1 MRHNLLIVDDEELIR
16 QGLKARIE
24 YLEIDVDEIFEAENG
39 NEALEMVD
47 LHSIDIVITDI
58 KMPDMNGI
66 ELIQEIQ
73 KRKNGIQFVVLSGYA
88 EFSYAETAIR
98 LGVKAYLL
106 KPLSNDELKQT
117 FQRLYEEM
125 ESNAKMRY
133 IERQQKKL
141 DREKQE
147 YLLEKDINAIFA
159 GATDEALSID
169 KLEHMMNRNE
179 NHAFHKSCV
188 YLAIIHVDK
197 ESYKDNGFHKMDHE
211 LIRFSVKNVF
221 YEVDSSC
228 EKIIVNSLSD
238 YNKLYGIFIMDDEK
252 RLRNEIERIF
262 LKMRSVLEKKMEIYL
277 TFGVSRCA
285 EDIRIDSVKEAA
297 NNSVQAA
304 KNKIESLKAEEAKKA
319 EEAAKNNAA
328 NSSNTT
334 SSNNSS
340 SQPSSDGKYK
350 KTLSMEATA
359 YSGGTLTAMGL
370 KPVRDPGGIS
380 TIAVDPSVIPLGSKV
395 YIPGYGYAIAS
406 DTGGVIKGNII
417 DLYMNSHD
425 EFISWGR
432 RQVTLHIVAYP
443 GEW

>member
-1 MRHNLLIVDDEELIR
+1 MQKRILSALIAMAI
-16 QGLKARIE
+16 
-24 YLEIDVDEIFEAENG
+24 
-39 NEALEMVD
+39 
-47 LHSIDIVITDI
+47 SISATHVVFADTVNDKKST
-58 KMPDMNGI
+58 
-66 ELIQEIQ
+66 IQEN
-73 KRKNGIQFVVLSGYA
+73 K
-88 EFSYAETAIR
+88 
-98 LGVKAYLL
+98 VKYSQLDNEVISL
-106 KPLSNDELKQT
+106 NSQV
-117 FQRLYEEM
+117 
-125 ESNAKMRY
+125 S
-133 IERQQKKL
+133 KL
-141 DREKQE
+141 
-147 YLLEKDINAIFA
+147 N
-159 GATDEALSID
+159 
-169 KLEHMMNRNE
+169 
-179 NHAFHKSCV
+179 
-188 YLAIIHVDK
+188 
-197 ESYKDNGFHKMDHE
+197 
-211 LIRFSVKNVF
+211 
-221 YEVDSSC
+221 
-228 EKIIVNSLSD
+228 
-238 YNKLYGIFIMDDEK
+238 
-252 RLRNEIERIF
+252 NEIEDLNAKLEDNKAKMKDTEEN
-262 LKMRSVLEKKMEIYL
+262 LKETESKVSTLKTEIDEKQSVLGKRMRAMYKSKDSMNPVVFLLKSEDLSDLITRIDALARVSALDKNLIQSLDEQKDSLNSDIKKLERDKAELKELKASTEESLKTLDSKKIEEQKKIDELNKQKEAVLEVIKENEMSLISHS
-277 TFGVSRCA
+277 VSVINSSSSINELESA
-285 EDIRIDSVKEAA
+285 VSTLNQLIPQLNIDSVKEAA

-340 SQPSSDGKYK
+340 SQPSRDGKYK

-425 EFISWGR
+425 ECISWGR

>member
-1 MRHNLLIVDDEELIR
+1 MQKRILSALIAMAI
-16 QGLKARIE
+16 
-24 YLEIDVDEIFEAENG
+24 
-39 NEALEMVD
+39 
-47 LHSIDIVITDI
+47 SISATHVVFADTVNDKKST
-58 KMPDMNGI
+58 
-66 ELIQEIQ
+66 IQEN
-73 KRKNGIQFVVLSGYA
+73 K
-88 EFSYAETAIR
+88 
-98 LGVKAYLL
+98 VKYSQLDNEVISL
-106 KPLSNDELKQT
+106 NSQV
-117 FQRLYEEM
+117 
-125 ESNAKMRY
+125 S
-133 IERQQKKL
+133 KL
-141 DREKQE
+141 
-147 YLLEKDINAIFA
+147 N
-159 GATDEALSID
+159 
-169 KLEHMMNRNE
+169 
-179 NHAFHKSCV
+179 
-188 YLAIIHVDK
+188 
-197 ESYKDNGFHKMDHE
+197 
-211 LIRFSVKNVF
+211 
-221 YEVDSSC
+221 
-228 EKIIVNSLSD
+228 
-238 YNKLYGIFIMDDEK
+238 
-252 RLRNEIERIF
+252 NEIEDLNAKLEDNKAKMKDTEEN
-262 LKMRSVLEKKMEIYL
+262 LKETESKVSTLKTEIDEKQSVLGKRMRAMYKSKDSMNPVVFLLKSEDLSDLITRIDALARVTALDKNLIQSLDEQKDSLNSDIKKLERDKAELKELKASTEESLKTLDSKKIEEQKKIDELNKQKEAVLEVIKENEMSLISHS
-277 TFGVSRCA
+277 VSVINSSSSINELESA
-285 EDIRIDSVKEAA
+285 VSTLNQLIPQLNIDSVKEAA

-319 EEAAKNNAA
+319 EEVAKNNAA

-425 EFISWGR
+425 ECISWGR

>member
-1 MRHNLLIVDDEELIR
+1 M
-16 QGLKARIE
+16 
-24 YLEIDVDEIFEAENG
+24 
-39 NEALEMVD
+39 
-47 LHSIDIVITDI
+47 
-58 KMPDMNGI
+58 
-66 ELIQEIQ
+66 Q
-73 KRKNGIQFVVLSGYA
+73 KRILSALIAMASSISATHVVFADTVNDKKSTLH
-88 EFSYAETAIR
+88 ENK
-98 LGVKAYLL
+98 VKYSQLDNEVISL
-106 KPLSNDELKQT
+106 NSQV
-117 FQRLYEEM
+117 
-125 ESNAKMRY
+125 S
-133 IERQQKKL
+133 KL
-141 DREKQE
+141 
-147 YLLEKDINAIFA
+147 N
-159 GATDEALSID
+159 
-169 KLEHMMNRNE
+169 
-179 NHAFHKSCV
+179 
-188 YLAIIHVDK
+188 
-197 ESYKDNGFHKMDHE
+197 
-211 LIRFSVKNVF
+211 
-221 YEVDSSC
+221 
-228 EKIIVNSLSD
+228 
-238 YNKLYGIFIMDDEK
+238 
-252 RLRNEIERIF
+252 NEIEDLNAKLEDNKAKMKDTEEN
-262 LKMRSVLEKKMEIYL
+262 LKETESKVSTLKTEIDEKQSVLGKRMRAMYKSKDSMNPVVFLLKSEDLSDLITRIDALARVTALDKNLIQSLDEQKDSLNSDIKKLERDKAELKELKASTEESLKTLDSKKIEEQKKIDELNKQKEAVLEVIKENEMSLISHS
-277 TFGVSRCA
+277 VSVINSSSSINELESA
-285 EDIRIDSVKEAA
+285 VSTLNQLIPQLNIDSVKEAA

-425 EFISWGR
+425 ECISWGR

>member
-1 MRHNLLIVDDEELIR
+1 MQKRILSALIAMAI
-16 QGLKARIE
+16 
-24 YLEIDVDEIFEAENG
+24 
-39 NEALEMVD
+39 
-47 LHSIDIVITDI
+47 SISATHVVFADTVNDKKST
-58 KMPDMNGI
+58 
-66 ELIQEIQ
+66 IQEN
-73 KRKNGIQFVVLSGYA
+73 K
-88 EFSYAETAIR
+88 
-98 LGVKAYLL
+98 VKYSQLDNEVISL
-106 KPLSNDELKQT
+106 NSQV
-117 FQRLYEEM
+117 
-125 ESNAKMRY
+125 S
-133 IERQQKKL
+133 KL
-141 DREKQE
+141 
-147 YLLEKDINAIFA
+147 N
-159 GATDEALSID
+159 
-169 KLEHMMNRNE
+169 
-179 NHAFHKSCV
+179 
-188 YLAIIHVDK
+188 
-197 ESYKDNGFHKMDHE
+197 
-211 LIRFSVKNVF
+211 
-221 YEVDSSC
+221 
-228 EKIIVNSLSD
+228 
-238 YNKLYGIFIMDDEK
+238 
-252 RLRNEIERIF
+252 NEIEDLNAKLEDNKAKMKDTEEN
-262 LKMRSVLEKKMEIYL
+262 LKETESKVSTLKTEIDEKQSVLGKRMRAMYKSKDSMNPVVFLLKSEDLSDLITRIDALARVTALDKNLIQSLDEQKDSLNSDIKKLERDKAELKELKASTEESLKTLDSKKIEEQKKIDELNKQKEAVLEVIKENEMSLISHSVLVINSSSSINEL
-277 TFGVSRCA
+277 ESAVSTLNQL
-285 EDIRIDSVKEAA
+285 IPQLNIDSVKEAA

-425 EFISWGR
+425 ECISWGR

>member
-1 MRHNLLIVDDEELIR
+1 MQKRILSALIAMAI
-16 QGLKARIE
+16 
-24 YLEIDVDEIFEAENG
+24 
-39 NEALEMVD
+39 
-47 LHSIDIVITDI
+47 SISATHVVFADTVNDKKST
-58 KMPDMNGI
+58 
-66 ELIQEIQ
+66 IQEN
-73 KRKNGIQFVVLSGYA
+73 K
-88 EFSYAETAIR
+88 
-98 LGVKAYLL
+98 VKYSQLDNEVISL
-106 KPLSNDELKQT
+106 NSQV
-117 FQRLYEEM
+117 
-125 ESNAKMRY
+125 S
-133 IERQQKKL
+133 KL
-141 DREKQE
+141 
-147 YLLEKDINAIFA
+147 N
-159 GATDEALSID
+159 
-169 KLEHMMNRNE
+169 
-179 NHAFHKSCV
+179 
-188 YLAIIHVDK
+188 
-197 ESYKDNGFHKMDHE
+197 
-211 LIRFSVKNVF
+211 
-221 YEVDSSC
+221 
-228 EKIIVNSLSD
+228 
-238 YNKLYGIFIMDDEK
+238 
-252 RLRNEIERIF
+252 NEIEDLNAKLEDNKAKMKDTEEN
-262 LKMRSVLEKKMEIYL
+262 LKETESKVSTLKTEIDEKQSVLGKRMRAMYKSKDSMNPVVFLLKSEDLSDLITRIDALARVTALDKNLIQSLDEQKDSLNSDIKKLERDKAELKELKASTEESLKTLDSKKIEEQKKIDELNKEKEAVLEVIKENEMSLISHS
-277 TFGVSRCA
+277 VSVINSSSSINELESA
-285 EDIRIDSVKEAA
+285 VSTLNQLIPQLNIDSVKEAA

-425 EFISWGR
+425 ECISWGR

>member
-1 MRHNLLIVDDEELIR
+1 MQKRILSALIAMAI
-16 QGLKARIE
+16 
-24 YLEIDVDEIFEAENG
+24 
-39 NEALEMVD
+39 
-47 LHSIDIVITDI
+47 SISATHVVFADTVNDKKST
-58 KMPDMNGI
+58 
-66 ELIQEIQ
+66 IQEN
-73 KRKNGIQFVVLSGYA
+73 K
-88 EFSYAETAIR
+88 
-98 LGVKAYLL
+98 VKYSQLDNEVISL
-106 KPLSNDELKQT
+106 NSQV
-117 FQRLYEEM
+117 
-125 ESNAKMRY
+125 S
-133 IERQQKKL
+133 KL
-141 DREKQE
+141 
-147 YLLEKDINAIFA
+147 N
-159 GATDEALSID
+159 
-169 KLEHMMNRNE
+169 
-179 NHAFHKSCV
+179 
-188 YLAIIHVDK
+188 
-197 ESYKDNGFHKMDHE
+197 
-211 LIRFSVKNVF
+211 
-221 YEVDSSC
+221 
-228 EKIIVNSLSD
+228 
-238 YNKLYGIFIMDDEK
+238 
-252 RLRNEIERIF
+252 NEIEDLNAKLEDNKAKMKDTEEN
-262 LKMRSVLEKKMEIYL
+262 LKETESKVSTLKTEIDEKQSVLGKRMRAMYKSKDSMNPVVFLLKSEDLSDLITRIDALARVTALDKNLIQSLDEQKDSLNSDIKKLERDKAELKELKASTEESLKTLDSKKIEEQKKIDELNKQKEAVLEVIKENEMSLISHS
-277 TFGVSRCA
+277 VSVINSSSSINELESA
-285 EDIRIDSVKEAA
+285 VSTLNQLIPQLNIDSVKEAA

-359 YSGGTLTAMGL
+359 YSGGNLTAMGL

-425 EFISWGR
+425 ECISWGR

>member
-1 MRHNLLIVDDEELIR
+1 MQKRILSALIAMAI
-16 QGLKARIE
+16 
-24 YLEIDVDEIFEAENG
+24 
-39 NEALEMVD
+39 
-47 LHSIDIVITDI
+47 SISATHVVFADTVNDKKST
-58 KMPDMNGI
+58 
-66 ELIQEIQ
+66 IQEN
-73 KRKNGIQFVVLSGYA
+73 K
-88 EFSYAETAIR
+88 
-98 LGVKAYLL
+98 VKYSQLDNEVISL
-106 KPLSNDELKQT
+106 NSQV
-117 FQRLYEEM
+117 
-125 ESNAKMRY
+125 S
-133 IERQQKKL
+133 KL
-141 DREKQE
+141 
-147 YLLEKDINAIFA
+147 N
-159 GATDEALSID
+159 
-169 KLEHMMNRNE
+169 
-179 NHAFHKSCV
+179 
-188 YLAIIHVDK
+188 
-197 ESYKDNGFHKMDHE
+197 
-211 LIRFSVKNVF
+211 
-221 YEVDSSC
+221 
-228 EKIIVNSLSD
+228 
-238 YNKLYGIFIMDDEK
+238 
-252 RLRNEIERIF
+252 NEIEDLNAKLEDNKAKMKDTEEN
-262 LKMRSVLEKKMEIYL
+262 LKETESKVSTLKTEIDEKQSVLGKRMRAMYKSKDSMNPVVFLLKSEDLSDLITRIDALARVTALDKNLIQSLDEQKDSLNSDIKKLERDKAELKELKASTEESLKTLDSKKIEEQKKIDELNKQKEAVLEVIKENEMSLISHS
-277 TFGVSRCA
+277 VSVINSSSSINELESA
-285 EDIRIDSVKEAA
+285 VSTLNQLIPQLNIDSVKEAA

-425 EFISWGR
+425 ECISWGR

-443 GEW
+443 GE

>member
-1 MRHNLLIVDDEELIR
+1 MQKRILSALIAMAI
-16 QGLKARIE
+16 
-24 YLEIDVDEIFEAENG
+24 
-39 NEALEMVD
+39 
-47 LHSIDIVITDI
+47 SISANHVVFADTVNDKKST
-58 KMPDMNGI
+58 
-66 ELIQEIQ
+66 IQEN
-73 KRKNGIQFVVLSGYA
+73 K
-88 EFSYAETAIR
+88 
-98 LGVKAYLL
+98 VKYSQLDNEVISL
-106 KPLSNDELKQT
+106 NSQV
-117 FQRLYEEM
+117 
-125 ESNAKMRY
+125 S
-133 IERQQKKL
+133 KL
-141 DREKQE
+141 
-147 YLLEKDINAIFA
+147 N
-159 GATDEALSID
+159 
-169 KLEHMMNRNE
+169 
-179 NHAFHKSCV
+179 
-188 YLAIIHVDK
+188 
-197 ESYKDNGFHKMDHE
+197 
-211 LIRFSVKNVF
+211 
-221 YEVDSSC
+221 
-228 EKIIVNSLSD
+228 
-238 YNKLYGIFIMDDEK
+238 
-252 RLRNEIERIF
+252 NEIEDLNAKLEDNKAKMKDTEEN
-262 LKMRSVLEKKMEIYL
+262 LKETESKVSTLKTEIDEKQSVLGKRMRAMYKSKDSMNPVVFLLKSEDLSDLITRIDALARVTALDKNLIQSLDEQKDSLNSDIKKLERDKAELKELKASTEESLKTLDSKKIEEQKKIDELNKQKEAVLEVIKENEMSLISHS
-277 TFGVSRCA
+277 VSVINSSSSINELESA
-285 EDIRIDSVKEAA
+285 VSTLNQLIPQLNIDSVKEAA

-425 EFISWGR
+425 ECISWGR

>member
-1 MRHNLLIVDDEELIR
+1 MQKRILSALIAMAI
-16 QGLKARIE
+16 
-24 YLEIDVDEIFEAENG
+24 
-39 NEALEMVD
+39 
-47 LHSIDIVITDI
+47 SISATHVVFADTVNDKKST
-58 KMPDMNGI
+58 
-66 ELIQEIQ
+66 IQEN
-73 KRKNGIQFVVLSGYA
+73 K
-88 EFSYAETAIR
+88 
-98 LGVKAYLL
+98 VKYSQLDNEVISL
-106 KPLSNDELKQT
+106 NSQV
-117 FQRLYEEM
+117 
-125 ESNAKMRY
+125 S
-133 IERQQKKL
+133 KL
-141 DREKQE
+141 
-147 YLLEKDINAIFA
+147 N
-159 GATDEALSID
+159 
-169 KLEHMMNRNE
+169 
-179 NHAFHKSCV
+179 
-188 YLAIIHVDK
+188 
-197 ESYKDNGFHKMDHE
+197 
-211 LIRFSVKNVF
+211 
-221 YEVDSSC
+221 
-228 EKIIVNSLSD
+228 
-238 YNKLYGIFIMDDEK
+238 
-252 RLRNEIERIF
+252 NEIEDLNAKLEDNKAKMKDTEEN
-262 LKMRSVLEKKMEIYL
+262 LKETESKVSTLKTEIDEKQSVLGKRMRAMYKSKDSMNPVVFLLKSEDLSDLITRIDALARVTALDKNLIQSLDEQKDSLNSDIKKLERDKAELKELKASTEESLKTLDSKKIEEQKKIDELNKQKEAVLEVIKENEMSLISHS
-277 TFGVSRCA
+277 VSVINSSSSINELESA
-285 EDIRIDSVKEAA
+285 VSTLNQLIPQLNIDSVKEAS

-425 EFISWGR
+425 ECISWGR

>member
-1 MRHNLLIVDDEELIR
+1 MQKRILSALIAMAI
-16 QGLKARIE
+16 
-24 YLEIDVDEIFEAENG
+24 
-39 NEALEMVD
+39 
-47 LHSIDIVITDI
+47 SISATHVVFADTVNDKKST
-58 KMPDMNGI
+58 
-66 ELIQEIQ
+66 IQEN
-73 KRKNGIQFVVLSGYA
+73 K
-88 EFSYAETAIR
+88 
-98 LGVKAYLL
+98 VKYSQLDNEVISL
-106 KPLSNDELKQT
+106 NSQV
-117 FQRLYEEM
+117 
-125 ESNAKMRY
+125 S
-133 IERQQKKL
+133 KL
-141 DREKQE
+141 
-147 YLLEKDINAIFA
+147 N
-159 GATDEALSID
+159 
-169 KLEHMMNRNE
+169 
-179 NHAFHKSCV
+179 
-188 YLAIIHVDK
+188 
-197 ESYKDNGFHKMDHE
+197 
-211 LIRFSVKNVF
+211 
-221 YEVDSSC
+221 
-228 EKIIVNSLSD
+228 
-238 YNKLYGIFIMDDEK
+238 
-252 RLRNEIERIF
+252 NEIEDLNAKLEDNKAKMKDTEEN
-262 LKMRSVLEKKMEIYL
+262 LKETESKVSTLKTEIDEKQSVLGKRMRAMYKSKDSMNPVVFLLKSEDLSDLITRIDALARVTALDKNLIQSLDEQKDSLNSDIKKLERDKAELKELKASTEESLKTLDSKKIEEQKKIDELNKQKEAVLEVIKENEMSLISHS
-277 TFGVSRCA
+277 VSVINSSSSINELESA
-285 EDIRIDSVKEAA
+285 VSTLNQLIPQLNIDSVKEAA

-340 SQPSSDGKYK
+340 SKPSSDGKYK

-425 EFISWGR
+425 ECISWGR

>member
-1 MRHNLLIVDDEELIR
+1 MQKRILSALIAMAI
-16 QGLKARIE
+16 
-24 YLEIDVDEIFEAENG
+24 
-39 NEALEMVD
+39 
-47 LHSIDIVITDI
+47 SISATHVVFADTVNDKKST
-58 KMPDMNGI
+58 
-66 ELIQEIQ
+66 IQEN
-73 KRKNGIQFVVLSGYA
+73 K
-88 EFSYAETAIR
+88 
-98 LGVKAYLL
+98 VKYSQLDNEVISL
-106 KPLSNDELKQT
+106 NSQV
-117 FQRLYEEM
+117 
-125 ESNAKMRY
+125 S
-133 IERQQKKL
+133 KL
-141 DREKQE
+141 
-147 YLLEKDINAIFA
+147 N
-159 GATDEALSID
+159 
-169 KLEHMMNRNE
+169 
-179 NHAFHKSCV
+179 
-188 YLAIIHVDK
+188 
-197 ESYKDNGFHKMDHE
+197 
-211 LIRFSVKNVF
+211 
-221 YEVDSSC
+221 
-228 EKIIVNSLSD
+228 
-238 YNKLYGIFIMDDEK
+238 
-252 RLRNEIERIF
+252 NEIEDLNAKLEDNKAKMKDTEDN
-262 LKMRSVLEKKMEIYL
+262 LKETESKVSTLKTEIDEKQSVLGKRMRAMYKSKDSMNPVVFLLKSEDLSDLITRIDALARVTALDKNLIQSLDEQKDSLNSDIKKLEREKAELKELKASTEESLKTLDSKKIEEQKKIDELNKQKEAVLEVIKENEMSLISHS
-277 TFGVSRCA
+277 VSVINSSSSINELESA
-285 EDIRIDSVKEAA
+285 VSTLNQLIPQLNIDSVKEAA

-425 EFISWGR
+425 ECISWGR

>member
-1 MRHNLLIVDDEELIR
+1 MQKRILSALIAMAI
-16 QGLKARIE
+16 
-24 YLEIDVDEIFEAENG
+24 
-39 NEALEMVD
+39 
-47 LHSIDIVITDI
+47 SISANHVVFADTVNDKKST
-58 KMPDMNGI
+58 
-66 ELIQEIQ
+66 IQEN
-73 KRKNGIQFVVLSGYA
+73 K
-88 EFSYAETAIR
+88 
-98 LGVKAYLL
+98 VKYSQLDNEVISL
-106 KPLSNDELKQT
+106 NSQV
-117 FQRLYEEM
+117 
-125 ESNAKMRY
+125 S
-133 IERQQKKL
+133 KL
-141 DREKQE
+141 
-147 YLLEKDINAIFA
+147 N
-159 GATDEALSID
+159 
-169 KLEHMMNRNE
+169 
-179 NHAFHKSCV
+179 
-188 YLAIIHVDK
+188 
-197 ESYKDNGFHKMDHE
+197 
-211 LIRFSVKNVF
+211 
-221 YEVDSSC
+221 
-228 EKIIVNSLSD
+228 
-238 YNKLYGIFIMDDEK
+238 
-252 RLRNEIERIF
+252 NEIEDLNAKLEDNKAKMKDTEEN
-262 LKMRSVLEKKMEIYL
+262 LKETESKVSTLKTEIDEKQSVLGKRMRAMYKSKDSMNPVVFLLKSEDLSDLITRIDALARVTALDKNLIQSLDEQKDSLNSDIKKLERDKAELKELKASTEESLKTLDSKKIEEQKKIDELNKQKEAVLEVIKENEMSLISHS
-277 TFGVSRCA
+277 VSVINSSSSINELESA
-285 EDIRIDSVKEAA
+285 VSTLNQLIPQLNIDSVKEAA

-425 EFISWGR
+425 ECISLGR

>member
-1 MRHNLLIVDDEELIR
+1 MQKRILSALIAMAI
-16 QGLKARIE
+16 
-24 YLEIDVDEIFEAENG
+24 
-39 NEALEMVD
+39 
-47 LHSIDIVITDI
+47 SISATHVVFADTVNDKKST
-58 KMPDMNGI
+58 
-66 ELIQEIQ
+66 IQEN
-73 KRKNGIQFVVLSGYA
+73 K
-88 EFSYAETAIR
+88 
-98 LGVKAYLL
+98 VKYSQLDNEVISL
-106 KPLSNDELKQT
+106 NSQV
-117 FQRLYEEM
+117 
-125 ESNAKMRY
+125 S
-133 IERQQKKL
+133 KL
-141 DREKQE
+141 
-147 YLLEKDINAIFA
+147 N
-159 GATDEALSID
+159 
-169 KLEHMMNRNE
+169 
-179 NHAFHKSCV
+179 
-188 YLAIIHVDK
+188 
-197 ESYKDNGFHKMDHE
+197 
-211 LIRFSVKNVF
+211 
-221 YEVDSSC
+221 
-228 EKIIVNSLSD
+228 
-238 YNKLYGIFIMDDEK
+238 
-252 RLRNEIERIF
+252 NEIEELNAKLADNKAKMKDTEES
-262 LKMRSVLEKKMEIYL
+262 LKETESKVSTLKTEIDEKQSVLGKRMRAMYKSKDSMNPIVFLLKSEDLSDLITRLDALARVAALDKNLIKSLDEQKDSLNSDIKKLERDQAELKELKASTEESLKTLDSKKLEEQKKIDELNRQKEAVLEVIKENEMSLISHS
-277 TFGVSRCA
+277 VSVINSSSSINELESA
-285 EDIRIDSVKEAA
+285 VSTLNQLIPQLNIDSVRDAA

-425 EFISWGR
+425 ECISWGR

>member
-1 MRHNLLIVDDEELIR
+1 MQKRILSALIAMAISLSATHVVFADTVND
-16 QGLKARIE
+16 KK
-24 YLEIDVDEIFEAENG
+24 
-39 NEALEMVD
+39 
-47 LHSIDIVITDI
+47 ST
-58 KMPDMNGI
+58 
-66 ELIQEIQ
+66 IQEN
-73 KRKNGIQFVVLSGYA
+73 K
-88 EFSYAETAIR
+88 
-98 LGVKAYLL
+98 VKYSQLDNEVISL
-106 KPLSNDELKQT
+106 NSQV
-117 FQRLYEEM
+117 
-125 ESNAKMRY
+125 S
-133 IERQQKKL
+133 KL
-141 DREKQE
+141 
-147 YLLEKDINAIFA
+147 N
-159 GATDEALSID
+159 
-169 KLEHMMNRNE
+169 
-179 NHAFHKSCV
+179 
-188 YLAIIHVDK
+188 
-197 ESYKDNGFHKMDHE
+197 
-211 LIRFSVKNVF
+211 
-221 YEVDSSC
+221 
-228 EKIIVNSLSD
+228 
-238 YNKLYGIFIMDDEK
+238 
-252 RLRNEIERIF
+252 NEIEDLNAKLEDNKAKMKDTEKN
-262 LKMRSVLEKKMEIYL
+262 LKETESKVSTLKTEIDEKQSVLGKRMRAMYKSKDSMNPVVFLLKSEDLSDLITRIDALARVTALDKNLIQSLDEQKDSLNSDIKKLERDKAKLKELKASTEESLKTLDSKKIEEQKKIDELNKQKEAVLEVIKENEMSLISHS
-277 TFGVSRCA
+277 VSVINSSSSINELESA
-285 EDIRIDSVKEAA
+285 VSTLNQLIPQLNIDSVKEAA

-425 EFISWGR
+425 ECISWGR

>member
-1 MRHNLLIVDDEELIR
+1 MQKRILSALIAMAI
-16 QGLKARIE
+16 
-24 YLEIDVDEIFEAENG
+24 
-39 NEALEMVD
+39 
-47 LHSIDIVITDI
+47 SISATHVVFADTVNDKKST
-58 KMPDMNGI
+58 
-66 ELIQEIQ
+66 IQEN
-73 KRKNGIQFVVLSGYA
+73 K
-88 EFSYAETAIR
+88 
-98 LGVKAYLL
+98 VKYSQLDNEVISL
-106 KPLSNDELKQT
+106 NSQV
-117 FQRLYEEM
+117 
-125 ESNAKMRY
+125 S
-133 IERQQKKL
+133 KL
-141 DREKQE
+141 
-147 YLLEKDINAIFA
+147 N
-159 GATDEALSID
+159 
-169 KLEHMMNRNE
+169 
-179 NHAFHKSCV
+179 
-188 YLAIIHVDK
+188 
-197 ESYKDNGFHKMDHE
+197 
-211 LIRFSVKNVF
+211 
-221 YEVDSSC
+221 
-228 EKIIVNSLSD
+228 
-238 YNKLYGIFIMDDEK
+238 
-252 RLRNEIERIF
+252 NEIEDLNAKLEDNKAKMKDTEEN
-262 LKMRSVLEKKMEIYL
+262 LKETESKVSTLKTEIDEKQSVLGKRMRAMYKSKDSMNPVVFLLKSEDLSDLITRIDALARVTALDKNLIQSLDEQKDSLNSDIKKLERDKAELKELKASTEESLKTLDSKKIEEQKKIDELNKQKEAVLEVIKENEMSLISHSISVINSSSSINEL
-277 TFGVSRCA
+277 ESAVSTLNQL
-285 EDIRIDSVKEAA
+285 IPQLNIDSVKEAA

-425 EFISWGR
+425 ECISWGR

>member
-1 MRHNLLIVDDEELIR
+1 MQKRILSALIAMAI
-16 QGLKARIE
+16 
-24 YLEIDVDEIFEAENG
+24 
-39 NEALEMVD
+39 
-47 LHSIDIVITDI
+47 SISANHVVFADTVNDKKST
-58 KMPDMNGI
+58 
-66 ELIQEIQ
+66 IQEN
-73 KRKNGIQFVVLSGYA
+73 K
-88 EFSYAETAIR
+88 
-98 LGVKAYLL
+98 VKYSQLDNEVISL
-106 KPLSNDELKQT
+106 NSQV
-117 FQRLYEEM
+117 
-125 ESNAKMRY
+125 S
-133 IERQQKKL
+133 KL
-141 DREKQE
+141 
-147 YLLEKDINAIFA
+147 N
-159 GATDEALSID
+159 
-169 KLEHMMNRNE
+169 
-179 NHAFHKSCV
+179 
-188 YLAIIHVDK
+188 
-197 ESYKDNGFHKMDHE
+197 
-211 LIRFSVKNVF
+211 
-221 YEVDSSC
+221 
-228 EKIIVNSLSD
+228 
-238 YNKLYGIFIMDDEK
+238 
-252 RLRNEIERIF
+252 NEIEDLNAKLEDNKAKMKDTEEN
-262 LKMRSVLEKKMEIYL
+262 LKETESKVSTLKTEIDEKQSVLGKRMRAMYKSKDSMNPVVFLLKSEDLSDLITRIDALARVTALDKNLIQSLDEQKDSLNSDIKKLERDKAELKELKASTEESLKTLDSKKIEEQKKIDELNKQKEAVLEVIKENEMSLISHS
-277 TFGVSRCA
+277 VSVINSSSSINELESA
-285 EDIRIDSVKEAA
+285 VSTLNQLIPQLNIDSVKEAA

-425 EFISWGR
+425 ECISWGR
-432 RQVTLHIVAYP
+432 RQVTIHIVAYP

>member
-1 MRHNLLIVDDEELIR
+1 MQKRILSALIAMAI
-16 QGLKARIE
+16 
-24 YLEIDVDEIFEAENG
+24 
-39 NEALEMVD
+39 
-47 LHSIDIVITDI
+47 SISATHVVFADTVNDKKST
-58 KMPDMNGI
+58 
-66 ELIQEIQ
+66 IQEN
-73 KRKNGIQFVVLSGYA
+73 K
-88 EFSYAETAIR
+88 
-98 LGVKAYLL
+98 VKYSQLDNEVISL
-106 KPLSNDELKQT
+106 NSQV
-117 FQRLYEEM
+117 
-125 ESNAKMRY
+125 S
-133 IERQQKKL
+133 KL
-141 DREKQE
+141 
-147 YLLEKDINAIFA
+147 N
-159 GATDEALSID
+159 
-169 KLEHMMNRNE
+169 
-179 NHAFHKSCV
+179 
-188 YLAIIHVDK
+188 
-197 ESYKDNGFHKMDHE
+197 
-211 LIRFSVKNVF
+211 
-221 YEVDSSC
+221 
-228 EKIIVNSLSD
+228 
-238 YNKLYGIFIMDDEK
+238 
-252 RLRNEIERIF
+252 NEIEDLNAKLEDNKAKMKDTEEN
-262 LKMRSVLEKKMEIYL
+262 LKETESKVSTLKTEIDEKQSVLGKRMRAMYKSKDSMNPVVFLLKSEDLSDLITRIDALARVTALDKNLIQSLDEQKDSLNSDIKKLERDKAELKELKASTEESLKTLDSKKIEEQKKIDELNKQKEAVLEVIKENEMSLISHS
-277 TFGVSRCA
+277 VSVINSSSSINELESA
-285 EDIRIDSVKEAA
+285 VSTLNQLIPQLNIDSVKEAA

-340 SQPSSDGKYK
+340 SRPSSDGKYK

-425 EFISWGR
+425 ECISWGR

>member
-1 MRHNLLIVDDEELIR
+1 MQKRILSALIAMAISLSATHVVFADTVND
-16 QGLKARIE
+16 KK
-24 YLEIDVDEIFEAENG
+24 
-39 NEALEMVD
+39 
-47 LHSIDIVITDI
+47 ST
-58 KMPDMNGI
+58 
-66 ELIQEIQ
+66 IQEN
-73 KRKNGIQFVVLSGYA
+73 K
-88 EFSYAETAIR
+88 
-98 LGVKAYLL
+98 VKYSQLDNEVISL
-106 KPLSNDELKQT
+106 NSQV
-117 FQRLYEEM
+117 
-125 ESNAKMRY
+125 S
-133 IERQQKKL
+133 KL
-141 DREKQE
+141 
-147 YLLEKDINAIFA
+147 N
-159 GATDEALSID
+159 
-169 KLEHMMNRNE
+169 
-179 NHAFHKSCV
+179 
-188 YLAIIHVDK
+188 
-197 ESYKDNGFHKMDHE
+197 
-211 LIRFSVKNVF
+211 
-221 YEVDSSC
+221 
-228 EKIIVNSLSD
+228 
-238 YNKLYGIFIMDDEK
+238 
-252 RLRNEIERIF
+252 NEIEDLNAKLEANKAKMKDTEEN
-262 LKMRSVLEKKMEIYL
+262 LKETESKVSTLKTEIDEKQSVLGKRMRAMYKSKDSMNPVVFLLKSEDLSDLITRIDALARVTALDKNLIQSLDEQKDSLNSDIKKLERDKAELKELKASTEESLKTLDSKKIEEQKKIDELNKQKEAVLEVIKENEMSLISHS
-277 TFGVSRCA
+277 VSVINSSSSINELESA
-285 EDIRIDSVKEAA
+285 VSTLNQLIPQLNIDSVKEAA

-425 EFISWGR
+425 ECISWGR

>member
-1 MRHNLLIVDDEELIR
+1 MQKRILSALIAMAI
-16 QGLKARIE
+16 
-24 YLEIDVDEIFEAENG
+24 
-39 NEALEMVD
+39 
-47 LHSIDIVITDI
+47 SISATHVVFADTVNDKKST
-58 KMPDMNGI
+58 
-66 ELIQEIQ
+66 IQEN
-73 KRKNGIQFVVLSGYA
+73 K
-88 EFSYAETAIR
+88 
-98 LGVKAYLL
+98 VKYSQLDNEVISL
-106 KPLSNDELKQT
+106 NSQV
-117 FQRLYEEM
+117 
-125 ESNAKMRY
+125 S
-133 IERQQKKL
+133 KL
-141 DREKQE
+141 
-147 YLLEKDINAIFA
+147 N
-159 GATDEALSID
+159 
-169 KLEHMMNRNE
+169 
-179 NHAFHKSCV
+179 
-188 YLAIIHVDK
+188 
-197 ESYKDNGFHKMDHE
+197 
-211 LIRFSVKNVF
+211 
-221 YEVDSSC
+221 
-228 EKIIVNSLSD
+228 
-238 YNKLYGIFIMDDEK
+238 
-252 RLRNEIERIF
+252 NEIEDLNAKLEDNKAKMKDTEEN
-262 LKMRSVLEKKMEIYL
+262 LKETESKVSTLKTEIDEKQSVLGKRMRAMYKSKDSMNPVVFLLKSEDLSDLITRIDALARVTALDKNLIQSLDEQKDSLNSDIKKLERDKAELKELKASTEESLKTLDSKKIEEQKKIDELNKQKEAVLEVIKENEMSLISHSVSVINSSSSISEIESA
-277 TFGVSRCA
+277 VSTLNQL
-285 EDIRIDSVKEAA
+285 IPQLNIDSVKEAA

-425 EFISWGR
+425 ECISWGR

>member
-1 MRHNLLIVDDEELIR
+1 MQKRILSALIAMAI
-16 QGLKARIE
+16 
-24 YLEIDVDEIFEAENG
+24 
-39 NEALEMVD
+39 
-47 LHSIDIVITDI
+47 SISATHVVFADTVNDKKST
-58 KMPDMNGI
+58 
-66 ELIQEIQ
+66 IQEN
-73 KRKNGIQFVVLSGYA
+73 K
-88 EFSYAETAIR
+88 
-98 LGVKAYLL
+98 VKYSQLDNEVISL
-106 KPLSNDELKQT
+106 NSQV
-117 FQRLYEEM
+117 
-125 ESNAKMRY
+125 S
-133 IERQQKKL
+133 KL
-141 DREKQE
+141 
-147 YLLEKDINAIFA
+147 N
-159 GATDEALSID
+159 
-169 KLEHMMNRNE
+169 
-179 NHAFHKSCV
+179 
-188 YLAIIHVDK
+188 
-197 ESYKDNGFHKMDHE
+197 
-211 LIRFSVKNVF
+211 
-221 YEVDSSC
+221 
-228 EKIIVNSLSD
+228 
-238 YNKLYGIFIMDDEK
+238 
-252 RLRNEIERIF
+252 NEIEDLNAKLEDNKAKMKDTEEN
-262 LKMRSVLEKKMEIYL
+262 LKETESKVSTLKTEIDEKQSVLGKRMRAMYKSKDSMNPVVFLLKSEDLSDLITRIDALARVTALDKNLIQSLDEQKDSLNSDIKKLERDKAELKELKASTEESLKTLDSKKIEEQKKIDELNKQKEAVLEVIKENEMSLISHS
-277 TFGVSRCA
+277 VSVINSSSSINELESA
-285 EDIRIDSVKEAA
+285 VSTLNQLIPQLNIDSVKEAA

-319 EEAAKNNAA
+319 EEAAKNNAT

-425 EFISWGR
+425 ECISWGR

>member
-1 MRHNLLIVDDEELIR
+1 MQKRILSALIAMAI
-16 QGLKARIE
+16 
-24 YLEIDVDEIFEAENG
+24 
-39 NEALEMVD
+39 
-47 LHSIDIVITDI
+47 SISATHVVFADTVNDKKST
-58 KMPDMNGI
+58 
-66 ELIQEIQ
+66 IQEN
-73 KRKNGIQFVVLSGYA
+73 K
-88 EFSYAETAIR
+88 
-98 LGVKAYLL
+98 VKYSQLDNEVISL
-106 KPLSNDELKQT
+106 NSQV
-117 FQRLYEEM
+117 
-125 ESNAKMRY
+125 S
-133 IERQQKKL
+133 KL
-141 DREKQE
+141 
-147 YLLEKDINAIFA
+147 N
-159 GATDEALSID
+159 
-169 KLEHMMNRNE
+169 
-179 NHAFHKSCV
+179 
-188 YLAIIHVDK
+188 
-197 ESYKDNGFHKMDHE
+197 
-211 LIRFSVKNVF
+211 
-221 YEVDSSC
+221 
-228 EKIIVNSLSD
+228 
-238 YNKLYGIFIMDDEK
+238 
-252 RLRNEIERIF
+252 NEIEDLNAKLEDNKAKMKDTEEN
-262 LKMRSVLEKKMEIYL
+262 LKETESKVSTLKTEIDEKQSVLGKRMRAMYKSKDSMNPVVFLLKSEDLSDLITRIDALARVTALDKNLIQSLDEQKDSLNSDIKKLERDKAELKELKASTEESLKTLDSKKIEEQKKIDELNKQKEAVLEVIKENEMSLISHS
-277 TFGVSRCA
+277 VSVINSSSSINELESA
-285 EDIRIDSVKEAA
+285 VSTLNQLIPQLNIDSVKEAA

-359 YSGGTLTAMGL
+359 YSSGTLTAMGL

-425 EFISWGR
+425 ECISWGR

>member
-1 MRHNLLIVDDEELIR
+1 MQKRILSALIAMAI
-16 QGLKARIE
+16 
-24 YLEIDVDEIFEAENG
+24 
-39 NEALEMVD
+39 
-47 LHSIDIVITDI
+47 SISATHVVFADTVNDKKST
-58 KMPDMNGI
+58 
-66 ELIQEIQ
+66 IQEN
-73 KRKNGIQFVVLSGYA
+73 K
-88 EFSYAETAIR
+88 
-98 LGVKAYLL
+98 VKYSQLDNEVISL
-106 KPLSNDELKQT
+106 NSQV
-117 FQRLYEEM
+117 
-125 ESNAKMRY
+125 S
-133 IERQQKKL
+133 KL
-141 DREKQE
+141 
-147 YLLEKDINAIFA
+147 N
-159 GATDEALSID
+159 
-169 KLEHMMNRNE
+169 
-179 NHAFHKSCV
+179 
-188 YLAIIHVDK
+188 
-197 ESYKDNGFHKMDHE
+197 
-211 LIRFSVKNVF
+211 
-221 YEVDSSC
+221 
-228 EKIIVNSLSD
+228 
-238 YNKLYGIFIMDDEK
+238 
-252 RLRNEIERIF
+252 NEIEDLNAKLEDNKAKMKDTEEN
-262 LKMRSVLEKKMEIYL
+262 LKETESKVSTLKTEIDEKQSVLGKRMRAMYKSKDSMNPVVFLLKSEDLSDLITRIDVLARVTALDKNLIQSLDEQKDSLNSDIKKLERDKAELKELKASTEESLKTLDSKKIEEQKKIDELNKQKEAVLEVIKENEMSLISHS
-277 TFGVSRCA
+277 VSVINSSSSINELESA
-285 EDIRIDSVKEAA
+285 VSTLNQLIPQLNIDSVKEAA

-425 EFISWGR
+425 ECISWGR